1 MPTPTRPAPPPKADV
16 LFALSDTGGGHR
28 AVSSALAAELT
39 HLTNGAV
46 TSAIADVLTHIRLPF
61 VRSAPG
67 IYDRLSVDFGRVY
80 DAGFAITNSPAR
92 VRLIAR
98 AVYALGR
105 DAIGELLQEAAPRLV
120 VVTHPVLLAHLACW
134 ARRDFGFSYRVV
146 TVVTDPV
153 SFHAGWAC
161 RDVDACIV
169 FTEAARDRL
178 ATLGVP
184 RERIQLGGFPVHPS
198 FDREAMTPAAARRVL
213 GLPADRFTVLIT
225 GGLAGVGFRAS
236 LAQALDARGDTQTLV
251 VAGHNEAMRRTLA
264 DTTDGARTR
273 VYGPVSNM
281 ATLMAAADVVV
292 TKAGPSTL
300 MEALALRKPAI
311 ITRAVGAQEVDNVA
325 YAEAQGFARW
335 RQRDDEILQAIDAVR
350 QEQWS
355 WARLRLPAMTRAD
368 TAHQLLAELAVEPTS
383 VAPAVVRTTRPVAT
397 TRPAEAVA

>member
-1 MPTPTRPAPPPKADV
+1 MIAPAYPASPPKADV

-28 AVSSALAAELT
+28 AVSSALAAEIT
-39 HLTNGAV
+39 HQTDGTV
-46 TSAIADVLTHIRLPF
+46 SSGIADVLSHIRLPF

-80 DAGFAITNSPAR
+80 DAGFALTNSPAR
-92 VRLIAR
+92 VGWIAKT
-98 AVYALGR
+98 VYALGR
-105 DAIGELLQEAAPRLV
+105 NAIAELLQEAAPRMV

-134 ARRDFGFSYRVV
+134 ARCDFGFNYRVV

-153 SFHAGWAC
+153 SFHAGWSC

-178 ATLGVP
+178 AKLGVP
-184 RERIQLGGFPVHPS
+184 RDRIQLGGFPVHPS
-198 FDREAMTPAAARRVL
+198 FDREAMSRAEARMVL
-213 GLPADRFTVLIT
+213 GLPSDRFTVLIT

-251 VAGHNEAMRRTLA
+251 VAGHNQGMLRTLTERTNA
-264 DTTDGARTR
+264 ARTR

-311 ITRAVGAQEVDNVA
+311 ITRAVGAQEVDNVS
-325 YAEAQGFARW
+325 YAESQGFARW
-335 RQRDDEILQAIDAVR
+335 RQRDDEILGAIEAVR
-350 QEQWS
+350 LGQWS
-355 WARLRLPAMTRAD
+355 WSRLRLPDMTRAD
-368 TAHQLLAELAVEPTS
+368 TARLLLAQLPSTTPEPS
-383 VAPAVVRTTRPVAT
+383 APAIVLAPGRS
-397 TRPAEAVA
+397 AVAAA